1 MLFPEGDLMSSSPL
15 MSTSLRIP
23 AHLTVVFTLSR
34 LLQRL
39 ELTCVAVDAHQY
51 RAVARRLA
59 EELAV
64 LPMDESLSVI
74 LKVHPSAGELYE
86 NLHYEQAGLCRAPLE
101 RAVQAEQQT
110 RQLLLRLRRL
120 PTP

>member
-1 MLFPEGDLMSSSPL
+1 MSSNPL

-23 AHLTVVFTLSR
+23 AHLTVAFTLSR

-39 ELTCVAVDAHQY
+39 ELSCDAVDAHQY

-59 EELAV
+59 EELSV

-86 NLHYEQAGLCRAPLE
+86 NLHYAQAGLCRAPLE
-101 RAVQAEQQT
+101 VAVQTEQET
-110 RQLLLRLRRL
+110 RELLARLRRL
-120 PTP
+120 LTP